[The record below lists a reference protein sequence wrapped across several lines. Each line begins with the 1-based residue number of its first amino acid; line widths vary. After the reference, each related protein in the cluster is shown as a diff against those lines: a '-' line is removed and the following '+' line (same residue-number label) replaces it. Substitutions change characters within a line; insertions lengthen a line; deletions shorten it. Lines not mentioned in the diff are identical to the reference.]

1 MAAYVKCMDECS
13 MYACK
18 MYVCMY
24 IYICMYVCIHIF
36 KMYELVPRTAA
47 GHPW

>member
-1 MAAYVKCMDECS
+1 VAAYVKCMDECS

-18 MYVCMY
+18 VYVCMYVCMY
-24 IYICMYVCIHIF
+24 ICIYIF

>member
-18 MYVCMY
+18 VYVCMYVCMY
-24 IYICMYVCIHIF
+24 ICIYIF